1 MEDTEGL
8 PKKQTFPGLYHI
20 HVRQ

>member
-8 PKKQTFPGLYHI
+8 PKKTTFPGLYHI